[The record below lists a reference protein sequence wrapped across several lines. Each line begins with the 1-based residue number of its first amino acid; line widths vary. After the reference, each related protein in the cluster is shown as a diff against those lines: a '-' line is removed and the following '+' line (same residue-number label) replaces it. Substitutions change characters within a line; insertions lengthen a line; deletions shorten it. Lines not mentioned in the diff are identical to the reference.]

1 MNPMYLEEI
10 EKYFIQKRERA
21 ASLAPI
27 DWPIVKSWEE
37 RGIPLEVVFKGIDTA
52 FARFKEKKD
61 SEEEVIRSLAYCQY
75 DVENCWQTYQEMVL
89 GKPESELQKAKPL
102 QTEHEKLLQHLNKLI
117 TQLSQ
122 FLEMPAYQQIFEALQ
137 QTMSSLNS
145 LRSQVEE
152 MPSTFDPAQVHGWL
166 KELEEKLI
174 LAIKKTLPVTQIER
188 LSVQAEQKLVHYKE
202 NMSPHI
208 YQETLQ
214 AVIHKELRD
223 LFSLPT
229 FDFF

>member
-1 MNPMYLEEI
+1 MYLEEV

-21 ASLAPI
+21 ASLSPI

-52 FARFKEKKD
+52 FARFREKKD

-89 GKPESELQKAKPL
+89 GKPISESQKARPL
-102 QTEHEKLLQHLNKLI
+102 QTEQEKIRQHLNKLI
-117 TQLSQ
+117 TQLTELS
-122 FLEMPAYQQIFEALQ
+122 EMPAYQQISEALH
-137 QTMSSLNS
+137 QTIFALDS
-145 LRSQVEE
+145 LRSQIQKA
-152 MPSTFDPAQVHGWL
+152 SLTFDSAQVHGQL
-166 KELEEKLI
+166 KELEEQLI
-174 LAIKKTLPVTQIER
+174 LTIRKTLPDTQIEH
-188 LSVQAEQKLVHYKE
+188 LFMQAEQKLVRYKE
-202 NMSPHI
+202 DMNSHI

-214 AVIHKELRD
+214 AVIHRELRD
-223 LFSLPT
+223 LFSLPA